1 MREIAARDG
10 HRLFA
15 REDAHNPPWYNFKL
29 VKDEWRRHR
38 EKRNWWFGFRSGHL
52 TEARDTQLLRKYR
65 PDLYEWAR
73 EESARYVAVQ
83 SMLD

>member
-38 EKRNWWFGFRSGHL
+38 EKRAWWFGSCGDRVA
-52 TEARDTQLLRKYR
+52 EVRDTQLLRTHR
-65 PDLYEWAR
+65 PDLYEWVR
-73 EESARYVAVQ
+73 EESARYVNAR
-83 SMLD
+83 SLLD